1 MMDIELWLI
10 FTNRVGKGETKGEN
24 RGTVK
29 NSLASRDGKA
39 QTERKLERR
48 KKGRKRE
55 RNIKRKSSEENIFP
69 FPSPSISSS
78 NFVAVSQ

>member
-48 KKGRKRE
+48 RREERGRE
-55 RNIKRKSSEENIFP
+55 T
-69 FPSPSISSS
+69 
-78 NFVAVSQ
+78 